1 MATDTVHHIVKD
13 AFHEMVAGI
22 QKQPSTPFYPS
33 VKKPKGSV
41 TASQKRARKI
51 AEQAASQSAGGGSM
65 SYSPSAG
72 KKKKR
77 VEGEVARQTAGTAPR
92 KKGTTTATTAAGR
105 SLQRVEDKKKD
116 FQDPDFRAKVQR
128 DARRRKVAYETAKQ
142 ELLAYAKDPERMR
155 NLASQIRSAQAG
167 EGRKQSEFAF
177 DNPSLVKPYS
187 KPTKKIGGFGGK
199 DRFSRYLAGLVGK
212 KMQKAI
218 RSWAEGVL
226 ANG

>member
-22 QKQPSTPFYPS
+22 QKQPSKPFYPS
-33 VKKPKGSV
+33 VKKPKSSM
-41 TASQKRARKI
+41 TDSQKRARKI
-51 AEQAASQSAGGGSM
+51 AEQVASQSAGSGGT
-65 SYSPSAG
+65 SYSASAG

-77 VEGEVARQTAGTAPR
+77 IDREVASQRA
-92 KKGTTTATTAAGR
+92 ATPPDRAETLAGR
-105 SLQRVEDKKKD
+105 ALQRREKLRREL
-116 FQDPDFRAKVQR
+116 QNPDYRATVQEAAR
-128 DARRRKVAYETAKQ
+128 KRKMAYDDAVK
-142 ELLAYAKDPERMR
+142 ELYGIAR
-155 NLASQIRSAQAG
+155 NPSEYQKIADQVQSAEMG
-167 EGRKQSEFAF
+167 EGRELTQF
-177 DNPSLVKPYS
+177 LVNEPKVIRPMFTAPKAKP
-187 KPTKKIGGFGGK
+187 KTGGFGGK